1 MLEFGSWYPYNQIL
15 AVLCGYA
22 IAAVAFVAYTRT
34 NDRSLPYFG
43 VGLVLLATTFLLPL
57 LSTDTIRP
65 STTLTANFVLLFAC
79 YALIGYGILL
89 LWKRQR
95 PRSVQASTS
104 HPHESGK

>member
-1 MLEFGSWYPYNQIL
+1 MIRFGLWHPYIEIF

-57 LSTDTIRP
+57 LPTDTIRP
-65 STTLTANFVLLFAC
+65 STILTANFVLLFAC

-95 PRSVQASTS
+95 HRSAVTHADR
-104 HPHESGK
+104 

>member
-34 NDRSLPYFG
+34 DDRSLPYFG
-43 VGLVLLATTFLLPL
+43 LGLALLATTFLLPL
-57 LSTDTIRP
+57 LPTDTIQP

-79 YALIGYGILL
+79 YALIGHGILL

-95 PRSVQASTS
+95 QRSAQPSEA
-104 HPHESGK
+104 HPNEPTR